1 MFFFLFYIEQ
11 KNQTGLTSTKI
22 IILTSPS
29 TLSFEKKKEII
40 QSLECR
46 KETKQEKLDRVYG
59 RLLSLKDPLFKMVN
73 PMGKKLE
80 QCFILFALHR
90 NCK

>member
-1 MFFFLFYIEQ
+1 LFYIQQ
-11 KNQTGLTSTKI
+11 KKQTGFTSTKFI
-22 IILTSPS
+22 IIPTNPS

-46 KETKQEKLDRVYG
+46 KETKQEKLDHVYCQ
-59 RLLSLKDPLFKMVN
+59 LLSLKDPLFKMAN
-73 PMGKKLE
+73 PIGEKLE